1 MKKACVI
8 GWPIAHSRSPLI
20 HNYWLKKYGIDAVYE
35 KKAVEPEK
43 VANFISNLATSE
55 FIGCN
60 VTIPHK
66 EAAFQAVA
74 VTDEIARRLGA
85 VNTVYLKDGVICG
98 TNTDGEGFIASL
110 RHAHPAFDLR
120 NKAAI
125 IVGAGGAAKA
135 IIGALLDEGVDKIGI
150 INRTRER
157 IRDLQ
162 VQFGSGVYEISE
174 AISDDALK
182 GCGLLVNTTSQ
193 GMEGQPSLELEIQKN
208 LNPDALVADIV
219 YTPLETAFLAK
230 AREQGNP
237 VLGGLGMLM
246 HQAVRGFEL
255 WFEVKPE
262 VTAELY
268 ELIAADVQK
277 AHKK

>member
-35 KKAVEPEK
+35 KKAVEPK
-43 VANFISNLATSE
+43 NVAQFIANLASSE

-66 EAAFQAVA
+66 ETAFQAVA
-74 VTDEIARRLGA
+74 KADEIASRLGA
-85 VNTVYLKDGVICG
+85 VNTVYLKDGVVCG

-110 RHAHPAFDLR
+110 RHSHPAFNLR
-120 NKAAI
+120 NKTAVI
-125 IVGAGGAAKA
+125 IGAGGAAKA
-135 IIGALLDEGVDKIGI
+135 IIGALLDEGVEKIGI

-157 IRDLQ
+157 IHDLQ
-162 VQFGSGVYEISE
+162 AQFGSGIYEISE
-174 AISDDALK
+174 TTSNDALK
-182 GCGLLVNTTSQ
+182 SCGLLVNTTSQ
-193 GMEGQPSLELEIQKN
+193 GMEGQPSLELEIQS

-230 AREQGNP
+230 ARQQGNP
-237 VLGGLGMLM
+237 VLGGLGMLL

-255 WFEVKPE
+255 WFGVKPE

-277 AHKK
+277 AHKQ

>member
-8 GWPIAHSRSPLI
+8 GWPIGHSRSPLI

-35 KKAVEPEK
+35 KKAIEPEN
-43 VANFISNLATSE
+43 VMQFIANLASSE
-55 FIGCN
+55 FVGCN

-74 VTDEIARRLGA
+74 KADEIASRLGA
-85 VNTVYLKDGVICG
+85 VNTVYLKNGVVCG

-110 RHAHPAFDLR
+110 RHSHPKFNLR
-120 NKAAI
+120 DRTAI
-125 IVGAGGAAKA
+125 IFGAGGAAKA
-135 IIGALLDEGVDKIGI
+135 VIGALLDEGVAGIGI

-157 IRDLQ
+157 IHDLQ
-162 VQFGSGVYEISE
+162 EQFGSCIYEISE
-174 AISDDALK
+174 AISSDELVN
-182 GCGLLVNTTSQ
+182 CGLLVNTTSR
-193 GMEGQPSLELEIQKN
+193 GMEGQPSLELEIQG

-219 YTPLETAFLAK
+219 YTPLETAFLQQ
-230 AREQGNP
+230 ARQRGNP
-237 VLGGLGMLM
+237 VLGGLGMLL

-255 WFEVKPE
+255 WFGVKPE

-268 ELIAADVQK
+268 ALIAADVQK
-277 AHKK
+277 ARKQ

>member
-20 HNYWLKKYGIDAVYE
+20 HNYWLKKYGIDSVYE
-35 KKAVEPEK
+35 KKAVEPES
-43 VANFISNLATSE
+43 VAQFIVNLASSE

-66 EAAFQAVA
+66 GAAFRAIA
-74 VTDEIARRLGA
+74 KTDEIARRLGA
-85 VNTVYLKDGVICG
+85 VNTVYLKGGVVCG

-110 RHAHPAFDLR
+110 QYAHPSFDLK
-120 NKAAI
+120 NITAI
-125 IVGAGGAAKA
+125 VIGAGGAAKA
-135 IIGALLDEGVDKIGI
+135 IIGALLDEGVEKIGI

-157 IRDLQ
+157 IHDLQ
-162 VQFGSGVYEISE
+162 VQFGSGVYETSE
-174 AISDDALK
+174 ANSDTALK
-182 GCGLLVNTTSQ
+182 SCGLLVNTTSQ
-193 GMEGQPSLELEIQKN
+193 GMEGQPSLELEIQS

-230 AREQGNP
+230 ARQQGNP
-237 VLGGLGMLM
+237 VLGGLGMLL

-255 WFEVKPE
+255 WFGVRPE

-268 ELIAADVQK
+268 ELIASGVQK
-277 AHKK
+277 AHKQ

>member
-20 HNYWLKKYGIDAVYE
+20 HTYWLKKYGIDSVYE
-35 KKAVEPEK
+35 KKAVEPK
-43 VANFISNLATSE
+43 NVAHFIANLAASE
-55 FIGCN
+55 FVGCN

-66 EAAFQAVA
+66 ETAFRAVA
-74 VTDEIARRLGA
+74 KADEIASRLGA

-110 RHAHPAFDLR
+110 RHAYPAFDLG
-120 NKAAI
+120 NKSAVI
-125 IVGAGGAAKA
+125 IGAGGAAKA
-135 IIGALLDEGVDKIGI
+135 IIGALLDEGVEKIGI

-157 IRDLQ
+157 IHDLQ
-162 VQFGSGVYEISE
+162 SQFGSGIYEISE
-174 AISDDALK
+174 TISNDALK
-182 GCGLLVNTTSQ
+182 SCGLLVNTTSQ
-193 GMEGQPSLELEIQKN
+193 GMEGQSLLELEIQS
-208 LNPDALVADIV
+208 LNPNALAADIV
-219 YTPLETAFLAK
+219 YTPLETAFLEKAK
-230 AREQGNP
+230 RQGNP
-237 VLGGLGMLM
+237 VLGGLGMLL

-255 WFEVKPE
+255 WFGVKPD

-277 AHKK
+277 ALKQ

>member
-8 GWPIAHSRSPLI
+8 GWPIGHSRSPLI

-35 KKAVEPEK
+35 KKAVEPENVMQF
-43 VANFISNLATSE
+43 VANLAASE
-55 FIGCN
+55 FVGCN

-74 VTDEIARRLGA
+74 KADVIASRLGA
-85 VNTVYLKDGVICG
+85 VNTVYLRDGVVCG

-110 RHAHPAFDLR
+110 RHSHPLFNLK
-120 NKAAI
+120 NKTAI
-125 IVGAGGAAKA
+125 VIGAGGAAKA
-135 IIGALLDEGVDKIGI
+135 IIGALFDEGVKHIGI

-157 IRDLQ
+157 IHDLQ
-162 VQFGSGVYEISE
+162 AQFGSGIYEISE
-174 AISDDALK
+174 TISNDALTS
-182 GCGLLVNTTSQ
+182 CGLLVNTTSK
-193 GMEGQPSLELEIQKN
+193 GMEGQPPLELEIQS
-208 LNPDALVADIV
+208 LNPNALVADIV

-230 AREQGNP
+230 ARQRGNP
-237 VLGGLGMLM
+237 VLSGLGMLL

-255 WFEVKPE
+255 WFGVKPD

-277 AHKK
+277 AHKQ

>member
-20 HNYWLKKYGIDAVYE
+20 HNYWLKKYGIDAIYE
-35 KKAVEPEK
+35 KRAVEPK
-43 VANFISNLATSE
+43 NVAHFIADLAGSE

-60 VTIPHK
+60 VTVPHK
-66 EAAFQAVA
+66 EAAFRAVA
-74 VTDEIARRLGA
+74 KADEIASRLGA
-85 VNTVYLKDGVICG
+85 VNTVYLENGVVCG

-110 RHAHPAFDLR
+110 RHSHPKFSLR
-120 NKAAI
+120 DKTATVI
-125 IVGAGGAAKA
+125 GAGGAAKA
-135 IIGALLDEGVDKIGI
+135 IIGALLDEGVAKIGI

-157 IRDLQ
+157 ILDLQ
-162 VQFGSGVYEISE
+162 VQFGSAIYEISE
-174 AISDDALK
+174 ANSNDALER
-182 GCGLLVNTTSQ
+182 CGLLVNTTSQ
-193 GMEGQPSLELEIQKN
+193 GMEGQPLLEMEIQS
-208 LNPDALVADIV
+208 LNPEALVADIV

-230 AREQGNP
+230 AKQQRNP
-237 VLGGLGMLM
+237 VLGGLGMLL

-255 WFEVKPE
+255 WFGVKPE

-277 AHKK
+277 AHKQ

>member
-20 HNYWLKKYGIDAVYE
+20 HNYWLKKYGIDAIYE
-35 KKAVEPEK
+35 KKAVEPEN
-43 VANFISNLATSE
+43 VTQFIANLAASE
-55 FIGCN
+55 FMGCN

-66 EAAFQAVA
+66 ERVFQAVA
-74 VTDEIARRLGA
+74 KTDETARRLGA

-110 RHAHPAFDLR
+110 RHAHPAFDLK
-120 NKAAI
+120 NKTAVI
-125 IVGAGGAAKA
+125 IGAGGAAKA
-135 IIGALLDEGVDKIGI
+135 IIGALLDEGVKTIGI

-157 IRDLQ
+157 ILDLQ
-162 VQFGSGVYEISE
+162 AQFGSGGYEISE
-174 AISDDALK
+174 AISNDALK
-182 GCGLLVNTTSQ
+182 SCGLLVNTTSQ
-193 GMEGQPSLELEIQKN
+193 GMEGQPSLELEIRN
-208 LNPDALVADIV
+208 LNSDALVADIV
-219 YTPLETAFLAK
+219 YTPLETTFLAK
-230 AREQGNP
+230 ARQRGNP
-237 VLGGLGMLM
+237 VLGGLGMLL

-255 WFEVKPE
+255 WFGVKPE

-277 AHKK
+277 AHKQ

>member
-8 GWPIAHSRSPLI
+8 GWPIGHSRSPLI

-35 KKAVEPEK
+35 KKAVEPENI
-43 VANFISNLATSE
+43 AEFIANLAASE
-55 FIGCN
+55 FVGCN

-66 EAAFQAVA
+66 EPAFRAVA
-74 VTDEIARRLGA
+74 KADEIARRLGA
-85 VNTVYLKDGVICG
+85 VNTVYLKDGVVCG

-110 RHAHPAFDLR
+110 RHSHPNFNLR
-120 NKAAI
+120 DKTAI

-135 IIGALLDEGVDKIGI
+135 VIGALLDEGVARIGI

-157 IRDLQ
+157 IHDLQ
-162 VQFGSGVYEISE
+162 AQFGYSVYEM
-174 AISDDALK
+174 SDTIFNDALES
-182 GCGLLVNTTSQ
+182 CGLLVNTTSQ
-193 GMEGQPSLELEIQKN
+193 GMEGQPPLELKTQR

-219 YTPLETAFLAK
+219 YIPLETAFLEQ
-230 AREQGNP
+230 ARLRGNP
-237 VLGGLGMLM
+237 VLGGLGMLL

-255 WFEVKPE
+255 WFGVKPE

-268 ELIAADVQK
+268 ALIAADVQK
-277 AHKK
+277 ARNQ